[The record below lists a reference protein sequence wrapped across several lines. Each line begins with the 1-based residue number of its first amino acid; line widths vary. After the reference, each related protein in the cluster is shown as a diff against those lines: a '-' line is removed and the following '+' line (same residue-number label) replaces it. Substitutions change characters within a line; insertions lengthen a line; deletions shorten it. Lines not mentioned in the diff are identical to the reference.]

1 MVLWIGASLAPYLR
15 RSFIGFDEGVTASLV
30 ERFGLFTIIVLGEV
44 VGVHI
49 DAAVIVDGVVD
60 IVKMQSLAR
69 CGYMDYT
76 PGKRSDVPEQAR
88 LAVTRGAANRREAVS
103 GCLQMYNRRRSNMT
117 DTGSSH

>member
-1 MVLWIGASLAPYLR
+1 MRFKGLSGKPSDWYL
-15 RSFIGFDEGVTASLV
+15 
-30 ERFGLFTIIVLGEV
+30 VLGEV

-49 DAAVIVDGVVD
+49 DDAVIVDGVVD